1 MNTQAEI
8 RAKAIELA
16 IQFMR
21 NDNQY
26 SISEII
32 EVAKKIEEYLGVATP
47 SSQYVYL
54 TEQSPFY
61 QTPFGTGA
69 PYQQPFVT
77 TTAGS
82 PIRTEGVGCSC
93 GGSCGCQSN
102 DSGC

>member
-16 IQFMR
+16 IQFMG
-21 NDNQY
+21 NNNHY

-32 EVAKKIEEYLGVATP
+32 EVAKKFEEYLGVATP

-61 QTPFGTGA
+61 QTPVFGA
-69 PYQQPFVT
+69 VPYQQPVV

-102 DSGC
+102 DNGC